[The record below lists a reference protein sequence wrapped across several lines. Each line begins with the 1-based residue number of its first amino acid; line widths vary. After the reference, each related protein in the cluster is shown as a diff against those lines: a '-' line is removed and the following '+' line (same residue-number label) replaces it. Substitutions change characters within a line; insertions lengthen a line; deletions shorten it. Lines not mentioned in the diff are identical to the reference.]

1 MKRSTKIQ
9 AGILAGVVIAVGAGI
24 LAIALNNQPAADQ
37 RAPTASTVVAEN
49 SHRLDVAEN
58 SDVTFTEFLDFEC
71 EVCGAVYPV
80 VEELREEYAGRVTFV
95 TRYFPLPG
103 HFNSRN
109 AAIAV
114 EAAAQQGKFEEMYHR
129 MFETQAEWGEQQ
141 VSAADRFRE
150 FAEELELDLD
160 AYDDAVANPATD
172 ARVQQ
177 DFDAATAL
185 GATGT
190 PTIFINDEYI
200 PLTSPDDLRKAL
212 DAALSEQ

>member
-9 AGILAGVVIAVGAGI
+9 VTILAG
-24 LAIALNNQPAADQ
+24 LAIVVGLSVAALTLNEQGRVAPSGQSKPAI
-37 RAPTASTVVAEN
+37 VAEN
-49 SHRLDVAEN
+49 SHRLGVAGD
-58 SDVTFTEFLDFEC
+58 SKVTFTEFLDFEC
-71 EVCGAVYPV
+71 EVCGAVYPL
-80 VEELREEYAGRVTFV
+80 VEELREEYSGQVTFV

-109 AAIAV
+109 AAIAA

-150 FAEELELDLD
+150 FAGELGLDLE
-160 AYDDAVANPATD
+160 AYDRAVVDPATD

-177 DFDAATAL
+177 DYDAAIAL

-190 PTIFINDEYI
+190 PTIFINEEHI
-200 PLTSPDDLRKAL
+200 PLSSPDDMRQALRDSL
-212 DAALSEQ
+212 DE

>member
-1 MKRSTKIQ
+1 LKRSTKVQ
-9 AGILAGVVIAVGAGI
+9 AGILAGIVVIGGGI
-24 LAIALNNQPAADQ
+24 AAFALNQP
-37 RAPTASTVVAEN
+37 RSPTQDAGSGSAVVAEN

-71 EVCGAVYPV
+71 EVCGAVYPF

-114 EAAAQQGKFEEMYHR
+114 EAAAQQGEFEEMYHR

-150 FAEELELDLD
+150 FAAELGLDLD
-160 AYDDAVANPATD
+160 VYDRAVADPATED
-172 ARVQQ
+172 RVQQ
-177 DFDAATAL
+177 DYDAAIAL

-190 PTIFINDEYI
+190 PTIFVNEEQV
-200 PLTSPDDLRKAL
+200 PLTSPEDIRQAL
-212 DAALSEQ
+212 DEALNE